1 MRRILGLMMLGAVLA
16 SVACGDKKPA
26 VATEEARAGRDKE
39 LLTAGIKEMQSGH
52 YTKSRL
58 LFNTLVNTY
67 PDSPLTAATKLA
79 IADGYYREGSFSAMN
94 QAEVEYRDWLQF
106 FPKHELAD
114 DVTMKIAE
122 IHMRQV
128 QAADRDTTQATL
140 AERQLLKL
148 LQDYPNTDLK
158 PRAESQIWEVREIL
172 GMHELKVAR
181 FYFKQRE
188 AYKAAAART
197 RTIIDKYPG
206 FSRSDEALFLLGV
219 SLFEQEDTEE
229 ATKYF
234 TRLCKYYPDS
244 EYYDDAVSY
253 LKRLDAEVPEAAPD
267 AERPK
272 PLGTS
277 PGMVGRLFE
286 TISHPHLDF
295 IDKDGVLFKKDDTY
309 EVALD
314 RALKF
319 SAQTEAEANSSPGSS
334 PSSNP

>member
-1 MRRILGLMMLGAVLA
+1 MRRIFGCVMLALVL
-16 SVACGDKKPA
+16 STLACGDKKPV

-39 LLTAGIKEMQSGH
+39 LLNEGIKEMQSGH

-67 PDSPLTAATKLA
+67 PDSPLTAASKLA
-79 IADGYYREGSFSAMN
+79 IADGFYREGTFSSMN

-106 FPKHELAD
+106 FPKHDLAD

-128 QAADRDTTQATL
+128 QAPDRDTTQATL

-148 LQDYPNTDLK
+148 LQDYPNTELK
-158 PRAESQIWEVREIL
+158 ERADAQIWEVREIL

-188 AYKAAAART
+188 AWKAAAARS

-206 FSRSDEALFLLGV
+206 FSRSDEALYLLGV

-229 ATKYF
+229 ATTYF
-234 TRLCKYYPDS
+234 TRLCKYYPNS
-244 EYYDDAVSY
+244 EYYEDSVAF
-253 LKRLDAEVPEAAPD
+253 LKRLDAPVPEAAPD
-267 AERPK
+267 NERPK
-272 PLGTS
+272 PLGES
-277 PGMVGRLFE
+277 PGLVGRLFE

-295 IDKDGVLFKKDDTY
+295 IDKDGVLFKKNDSA
-309 EVALD
+309 EVALE

-319 SAQTEAEANSSPGSS
+319 SAAQEAETNGTPGN
-334 PSSNP
+334 PSNP